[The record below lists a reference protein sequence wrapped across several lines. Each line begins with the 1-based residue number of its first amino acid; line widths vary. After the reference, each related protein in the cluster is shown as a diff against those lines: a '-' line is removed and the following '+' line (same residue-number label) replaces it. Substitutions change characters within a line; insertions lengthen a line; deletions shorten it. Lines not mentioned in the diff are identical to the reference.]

1 VQATAPFFVQTA
13 GGRLGATAV
22 SFCFASM
29 MCVRSFGGSK
39 WWRVRPSRA
48 GEFVLKFFMHRKFV
62 LIFSIVALLISG
74 CAQTQPNHTIPGTEL
89 KKIIQLDL
97 KTNQPIKS
105 WNAQADTIR
114 QHFAPPVG
122 ITFKDADSGKTVH
135 FDGSYR
141 IESYQTSPNIR

>member
-1 VQATAPFFVQTA
+1 
-13 GGRLGATAV
+13 
-22 SFCFASM
+22 
-29 MCVRSFGGSK
+29 
-39 WWRVRPSRA
+39 
-48 GEFVLKFFMHRKFV
+48 MHRKLV
-62 LIFSIVALLISG
+62 LIFSIVALLING
-74 CAQTQPNHTIPGTEL
+74 CAQTQPNHTIPGTGL
-89 KKIIQLDL
+89 KRIIQLDL

-141 IESYQTSPNIR
+141 IESYQTSPNASVNVGR

>member
-1 VQATAPFFVQTA
+1 
-13 GGRLGATAV
+13 L
-22 SFCFASM
+22 
-29 MCVRSFGGSK
+29 
-39 WWRVRPSRA
+39 
-48 GEFVLKFFMHRKFV
+48 V

-74 CAQTQPNHTIPGTEL
+74 CAQTQPYHTIPGTGL

-97 KTNQPIKS
+97 KTNHPIKS

-141 IESYQTSPNIR
+141 IESYQTSPNASVNVGQ